1 MIALYWNFFVLK
13 TSQAKTV
20 EVIGQQ
26 KRPEKAAATPIG
38 MTYLITF
45 IRLQKCFEIAAPICI
60 DTPALPVL
68 TPQK

>member
-1 MIALYWNFFVLK
+1 MLK

-38 MTYLITF
+38 MTYSITF